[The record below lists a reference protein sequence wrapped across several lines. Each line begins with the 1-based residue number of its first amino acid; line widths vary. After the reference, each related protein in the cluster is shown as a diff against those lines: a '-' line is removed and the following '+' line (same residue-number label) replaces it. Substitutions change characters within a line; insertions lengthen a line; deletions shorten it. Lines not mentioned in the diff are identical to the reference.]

1 MLYCSDTTMDVNVK
15 LHSNQW
21 EQLEELEG
29 HQCLVGILTT
39 LPLLDQTSSLLI
51 AVLSISDNGSYRRPQ
66 ISFIE
71 L

>member
-1 MLYCSDTTMDVNVK
+1 MLYCSDTTMDVNMK

-51 AVLSISDNGSYRRPQ
+51 AW
-66 ISFIE
+66 SFNSLMLLVIVIGM
-71 L
+71 LYI